1 MIIDFHTHIF
11 PEKISAKGVDYIG
24 DFYGFNLDTNHGTKS
39 DLDLECE
46 KAGVDYKVMLSVAIR
61 QEQVSSI
68 NNWLSTQIDEHSFG
82 FGTLHPDMD
91 DPIAE
96 LERFSELGLKGVKYH
111 PDMQEFAIDDPKM
124 YKIYEKIEGR
134 YPVIFHAGD
143 KRYNYS
149 GAKRIAKILDD
160 FPNMTLVAAHLGG
173 YTEWKDAERYLAG
186 RDVYYD
192 TSSAITFLPPER
204 ARQIIMGHRADRIL
218 FATDYPCNTQSTE
231 LETFRSLGLSDELCE
246 KILWKNGAQMLGII
260 K

>member
-24 DFYGFNLDTNHGTKS
+24 HFYGFDLDTSHGTKA
-39 DLDLECE
+39 DLDAECA
-46 KAGVDYKVMLSVAIR
+46 KAGVDYKVMLSVAVR
-61 QEQVSSI
+61 PEQVSSI
-68 NNWLSTQIDEHSFG
+68 NNWLSTQIDDHSFG
-82 FGTLHPDMD
+82 FGTLHPDME
-91 DPIAE
+91 DPVSE
-96 LERFSELGLKGVKYH
+96 LARFSELGLRGVKYH

-124 YKIYEKIEGR
+124 YKIYEQIEGR

-149 GAKRIAKILDD
+149 GAKKIAKILDD

-173 YTEWKDAERYLAG
+173 YSEWEDAERYLAG

-192 TSSAITFLPPER
+192 TSSAIAFLPKER
-204 ARQIIMGHRADRIL
+204 AKQIILGHRCDRIL
-218 FATDYPCNTQSTE
+218 FATDYPCNTQTNE
-231 LETFRSLGLSDELCE
+231 LEILRSLDLGEELTE
-246 KILWKNGAQMLGII
+246 KILRENGAQLLGI